1 MSFQTDVA
9 PGIPIVPR
17 EMFPNVPDR
26 ATLLLAE
33 ITPTALDAG
42 VLPSSNSASGETVPT
57 EPTLATPLSEAGIV
71 ANKEPRAPVAGTG
84 VKPKEK
90 EIPTEP
96 RAPVAGTGVKPKEKE
111 IPTEPIALV
120 LETPTTDNPAET
132 MRVPTKL
139 LARTPD
145 NSILKLLLG
154 SALMGCDPIGYA
166 LIILSYITR
175 FEATPCY
182 RHLLALSK
190 SERLH

>member
-71 ANKEPRAPVAGTG
+71 ANK
-84 VKPKEK
+84 
-90 EIPTEP
+90 EP